1 MLNAAVIGIGSMGKN
16 HARIY
21 AELDNVNLA
30 ALADTNETLVN
41 ELAEKY
47 NAKAY
52 TDYKDMLKN
61 EKLDI
66 ISVAV
71 PTKKHKE
78 VALEVINKKI
88 NVLIEKP
95 IAADIEEAKEIID
108 AAKKN
113 KVKLTV
119 GHVERFNPSI
129 IELKKRLEKN
139 ELGKIYKINIIR
151 IGPFPP
157 KIRDVGII
165 TDLGVH
171 DLDIIRYLTG
181 SEVKRLYAETE
192 QMIHTQYED
201 LLAAILKL
209 ENNTIVVMSVNWLT
223 PIKVREILVI
233 GEKGAFKA
241 DTLKEDLYFIKNP
254 AIKKEFT
261 YQELKKGIT
270 GEMTKLNLNKEE
282 PLKAEIKSFINAI
295 TSNKEPAV
303 TGEDALKAL
312 ELAQK
317 LMESSKKEEV
327 IRL

>member
-30 ALADTNETLVN
+30 ALADTNEKLVN
-41 ELAEKY
+41 ELAKRY
-47 NAKAY
+47 GAKAY
-52 TDYKDMLKN
+52 TDYKEMLKN

-66 ISVAV
+66 ISIAV
-71 PTKKHKE
+71 PTKQHRE
-78 VALEVINKKI
+78 VALEAINKKI

-95 IAADIEEAKEIID
+95 IAADIGEAKEIID

-113 KVKLTV
+113 KMKLTV

-181 SEVKRLYAETE
+181 AEVKRLYAETE
-192 QMIHTQYED
+192 QRIHTQYED
-201 LLAAILKL
+201 LLTAILKL
-209 ENNTIVVMSVNWLT
+209 ENNTLVVMSVNWLT
-223 PIKVREILVI
+223 PVKVREILVI

-270 GEMTKLNLNKEE
+270 GEMTKLNLSKEE
-282 PLKAEIKSFINAI
+282 PLKAEIKSFINSI
-295 TSNKEPAV
+295 TNNREPAV

-317 LMESSKKEEV
+317 LMESSKKGEV

>member
-61 EKLDI
+61 EKLDLVSI
-66 ISVAV
+66 AV

-78 VALEVINKKI
+78 VALEAINKKI

-95 IAADIEEAKEIID
+95 IAADIEEAKGIID

-129 IELKKRLEKN
+129 VELKKRLEKN

>member
-61 EKLDI
+61 EKLDLVSI
-66 ISVAV
+66 AV

-78 VALEVINKKI
+78 VALEAINKKI

-95 IAADIEEAKEIID
+95 IAADIEEAKEIIG

-129 IELKKRLEKN
+129 VELKKRLEKN